1 MYFLHHLTISA
12 KLWESP
18 QCQSLLR
25 TCREPVCFEL
35 RHLVVKKNKLAFKQ
49 SCWCFR
55 FRSCSLCLFTSLS
68 PLCQQQTNQSR
79 MSIAGSDSHST
90 AETEHLH
97 LEGHVSDIN
106 SAEKPPTP
114 GLFLFFFINF
124 ILFPA
129 NFAGVFGG
137 QNLHHRWDCSVQTSC
152 PQNYSGG
159 AGQEVKHNPLN
170 PVQSAAV
177 ACARSLTRL

>member
-1 MYFLHHLTISA
+1 
-12 KLWESP
+12 
-18 QCQSLLR
+18 
-25 TCREPVCFEL
+25 
-35 RHLVVKKNKLAFKQ
+35 
-49 SCWCFR
+49 
-55 FRSCSLCLFTSLS
+55 
-68 PLCQQQTNQSR
+68 

-114 GLFLFFFINF
+114 GLYYYFFFIHF

-159 AGQEVKHNPLN
+159 ACQEVKHNPLN

-177 ACARSLTRL
+177 ACAHQIVALSSQCFHKVRLQCKTDPDWVWSECPKNVFLVSFRVAQLITPKSPFPPGPCRAEKVNTHPNNSEETHLPP

>member
-18 QCQSLLR
+18 QYQSLLR

-35 RHLVVKKNKLAFKQ
+35 RHLVVKKNKLALKQ
-49 SCWCFR
+49 SCWCFS
-55 FRSCSLCLFTSLS
+55 FRNCSLCLFTSLS

-97 LEGHVSDIN
+97 LEGHVSNIN

-114 GLFLFFFINF
+114 GLFFFFFKSISSF
-124 ILFPA
+124 FLLTLQAYLEARTYIIVEIALF
-129 NFAGVFGG
+129 
-137 QNLHHRWDCSVQTSC
+137 
-152 PQNYSGG
+152 
-159 AGQEVKHNPLN
+159 KPLV
-170 PVQSAAV
+170 PKTTPEEL
-177 ACARSLTRL
+177 ARR